1 MADTHPHTLRYLPCF
16 HFFQCAY
23 HSNKLPNRSLHN
35 KSTSDPDGW
44 GWIYKEWKGF
54 NHSPLTSYPAHT
66 HSNQHSSLAAFLHG
80 FLHGDTETT
89 TDRGQ
94 LWLGAIWYPLLYV
107 PGGCTSTYLYIL
119 RIILRFPDL
128 NLKSDD
134 EWWLMTRWISRFLG
148 CLLCSLYNVVL
159 RPRAGVMEGE
169 YGWHRVIL
177 WGTNVI
183 TMHFLLRFTLVAYAK
198 RHFWL
203 DSTNNSYT
211 TRMSFV
217 YSFPN
222 AHPFTH
228 RTNRV
233 TTSSL

>member
-1 MADTHPHTLRYLPCF
+1 MKR
-16 HFFQCAY
+16 FQ
-23 HSNKLPNRSLHN
+23 
-35 KSTSDPDGW
+35 
-44 GWIYKEWKGF
+44 
-54 NHSPLTSYPAHT
+54 PLTTHFVSCAHT
-66 HSNQHSSLAAFLHG
+66 TAISISSAAFLHG

-94 LWLGAIWYPLLYV
+94 LWLEAIWYPFRTLLYV

-134 EWWLMTRWISRFLG
+134 EWWWWWLMTRWISRFLG

-159 RPRAGVMEGE
+159 RPRAGDMEGE

-183 TMHFLLRFTLVAYAK
+183 TMHFLLLVALVTVCEETFFDWTVLIIATLLGWVL
-198 RHFWL
+198 FIL
-203 DSTNNSYT
+203 SL
-211 TRMSFV
+211 TRILL
-217 YSFPN
+217 PIEPI
-222 AHPFTH
+222 A
-228 RTNRV
+228 
-233 TTSSL
+233 